1 MKAETIMSRMRIFR
15 SILAVIIAVLVLRPV
30 PTYSSQDATMITA
43 LAVDPLTPTTLY
55 AGTQGGGVFK
65 STDGG
70 ANWNSTNLTNVIIS
84 ALAINPQAP
93 TILYAGTNSSGVLKS
108 ADGGKTWTSTGLT
121 VVGVL
126 SLAIDPKTP
135 TTLYAGTNGGAVFTS
150 TDEGVSWSSAALFL
164 YGSCS
169 PCGGVSALAID
180 PVIPTTLFAGTGI
193 ITAYDY
199 DGSYLYSASGRVFNS
214 TDGGTSWAMS
224 AWLNDYESAQT
235 LAIAPHTDLQTAV
248 TLFTGTTLGVL
259 KSTDGG
265 VSWNAT
271 GLTGVGVLSLV
282 IDPLTPTTLY
292 AGTSGGV
299 FKSSDGGSNWSST
312 GLTGIGDVLTLAIDP
327 LTPTTLYAGTGTS
340 GVYKSTNSGGNWSP
354 TGSITWPHNISSISV
369 NPTSVVGGSPS
380 TGTVSL
386 SAAAPTGGAVI
397 ALGSDPW
404 NVATVP
410 TTVTVPA
417 GATTADF
424 NVSTSP
430 VTGSIEA
437 TIWGLYGGASTSAVL
452 TVTAPSLVSFTLN
465 PALVTGGAAS
475 TGTVILSMAAPAG
488 GTVVTLFSGN
498 PFVATVPVSV
508 TVPAGAT
515 SVNFTVSTSSVTA
528 SNWVTIWA
536 ANYSAVLTVTPPT
549 TLSLLSLNPT
559 SVIGGSSSTG
569 TVTLNA
575 AAPAGGVT
583 IPLSSSDPAVAT
595 VPVSVTVPAGA
606 TSANF
611 TVYTN
616 SVTTSTSVTIFA
628 ANYSVVLNVSPPGLS
643 SLSLNPTSVTGG
655 TASTGTVTLSGS
667 APAGGGTVALSS
679 SNSAVAT
686 VPASVTVPAGAANAS
701 FTVFTT
707 ACTSGAVTISGTYG
721 GVTKSAGLTV
731 TTTPDTLTIQ
741 QADYFANRRELRVAV
756 KDTNSTATLQV
767 YVTSTG
773 QLIGQLTKGGDGTYR
788 GQFTWPTNPQ
798 NITAQSSLC
807 GRSTKDVASK

>member
-1 MKAETIMSRMRIFR
+1 MSRIHAFR
-15 SILAVIIAVLVLRPV
+15 SIITSVGVVVILAAVPAWA
-30 PTYSSQDATMITA
+30 QHIQA
-43 LAVDPLTPTTLY
+43 LAIDPLTPTTLY
-55 AGTQGGGVFK
+55 AGTRGGGVFK

-84 ALAINPQAP
+84 ALAINPQTP

-126 SLAIDPKTP
+126 SLAINPKTP
-135 TTLYAGTNGGAVFTS
+135 TTLYVGTNGGAVFTS
-150 TDEGVSWSSAALFL
+150 ADEGVSWNSTPLFL

-169 PCGGVSALAID
+169 PCGGVSALTID
-180 PVIPTTLFAGTGI
+180 PLIPTTLFAGTGI

-224 AWLNDYESAQT
+224 AWLTDYESAQT
-235 LAIAPHTDLQTAV
+235 LVIGPHIDLQAPV

-265 VSWNAT
+265 VSWNAA
-271 GLTGVGVLSLV
+271 GLSGVGVLSLV

-292 AGTSGGV
+292 AGTSSGGV
-299 FKSSDGGSNWSST
+299 FKSSDGGASWRLT
-312 GLTGIGDVLTLAIDP
+312 GLTGAGDVLTLAIDP
-327 LTPTTLYAGTGTS
+327 LTPTTLYAGTSTS

-354 TGSITWPHNISSISV
+354 TGSITWPHDISSISV
-369 NPTSVVGGSPS
+369 NPTSVVGGSRS

-386 SAAAPTGGAVI
+386 SVAAPTGGAVI
-397 ALGSDPW
+397 ALGSDPG

-410 TTVTVPA
+410 TSVTVPE
-417 GATTADF
+417 GATSADF
-424 NVSTSP
+424 TVSTSP
-430 VTGSIEA
+430 VTGAIEA
-437 TIWGLYGGASTSAVL
+437 TIWGLYGGASASAVL
-452 TVTAPSLVSFTLN
+452 TVTAPSLTSFTLN

-475 TGTVILSMAAPAG
+475 TGTVILSMPARAG

-498 PFVATVPVSV
+498 PLVATVPVSV

-569 TVTLNA
+569 TVTL
-575 AAPAGGVT
+575 
-583 IPLSSSDPAVAT
+583 
-595 VPVSVTVPAGA
+595 
-606 TSANF
+606 
-611 TVYTN
+611 
-616 SVTTSTSVTIFA
+616 
-628 ANYSVVLNVSPPGLS
+628 
-643 SLSLNPTSVTGG
+643 
-655 TASTGTVTLSGS
+655 SGS
-667 APAGGGTVALSS
+667 APVGGATVVLSS
-679 SNSAVAT
+679 SNTAIAT
-686 VPASVTVPAGAANAS
+686 VPASVTVPAGAASAG
-701 FTVFTT
+701 FTVSTT
-707 ACTSGAVTISGTYG
+707 TSCNSGAVTVSGAYG
-721 GVTKSAGLTV
+721 GVTRSAGLTV

-741 QADYFANRRELRVAV
+741 QADYFASWRELRIAA
-756 KDTNSTATLQV
+756 KDSNSTATLRV
-767 YVTSTG
+767 YVASTG
-773 QLIGQLTKGGDGTYR
+773 QLIGQLIKGGDGTYR
-788 GQFTWPTNPQ
+788 AQFTWPTNPQ
-798 NITAQSSLC
+798 NIAVQGSLC
-807 GRSTKDVASK
+807 GRVTKDVTLK